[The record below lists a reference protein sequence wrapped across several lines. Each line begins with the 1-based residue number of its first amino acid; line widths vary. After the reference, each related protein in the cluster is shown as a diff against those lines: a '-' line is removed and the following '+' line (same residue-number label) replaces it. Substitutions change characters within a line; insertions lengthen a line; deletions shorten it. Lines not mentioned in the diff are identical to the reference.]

1 MFPRFLTIC
10 LIFCETLIFDLDIG
24 SHNVALVLSRE
35 VFLCC
40 WFLASMKNGICV
52 FGSWQ
57 HSRRVFLSFLSYHSR
72 RMYRCFTISQQKNVS
87 LLNDSTA
94 ERCIVGSWHHSRRC
108 VVGSWH
114 HSRRCVVGFGQYSR
128 KGYFRRWFIAAV
140 LKGVSLSWRSLSLNH
155 SLESRN

>member
-1 MFPRFLTIC
+1 MSEIVFSLSLSLPLSLLLLLLFFLLHLKSFSIMFPRFLTIC

-24 SHNVALVLSRE
+24 SHNVTLVLSRE

-94 ERCIVGSWHHSRRC
+94 ERC
-108 VVGSWH
+108 VVGS
-114 HSRRCVVGFGQYSR
+114 
-128 KGYFRRWFIAAV
+128 
-140 LKGVSLSWRSLSLNH
+140 
-155 SLESRN
+155 

>member
-1 MFPRFLTIC
+1 MFPQFLTIC

-57 HSRRVFLSFLSYHSR
+57 HSRRVFLSLVHDITAEGCIVASRYHSR
-72 RMYRCFTISQQKNVS
+72 RMCRCLMIAQQKDVLLVHDITAEGVS
-87 LLNDSTA
+87 LVLDITAEGVSLVLGSTA
-94 ERCIVGSWHHSRRC
+94 EKGIS
-108 VVGSWH
+108 VVGS
-114 HSRRCVVGFGQYSR
+114 
-128 KGYFRRWFIAAV
+128 
-140 LKGVSLSWRSLSLNH
+140 
-155 SLESRN
+155 